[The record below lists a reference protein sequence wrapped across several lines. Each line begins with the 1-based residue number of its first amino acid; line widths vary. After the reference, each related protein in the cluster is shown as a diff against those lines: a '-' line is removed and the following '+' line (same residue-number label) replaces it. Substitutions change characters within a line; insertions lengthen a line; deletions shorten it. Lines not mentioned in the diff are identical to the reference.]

1 MMTVRFL
8 TDCIDKYT
16 GESYNAGTTKTVS
29 DKRGAE
35 MLLSSSVEEVKP
47 VQIATEIEAKPKRKS
62 TRKKKEE

>member
-16 GESYNAGTTKTVS
+16 GESYKAGTTKTVS

-47 VQIATEIEAKPKRKS
+47 VQIATEVEAKPKKS